1 MSNSIYGWAPI
12 RPQRYAKA
20 KNLLHNDWKKMI
32 MKNKLMLSAML
43 LCCGC
48 VSHAEPPITNF
59 SPANPL
65 STSIVTA
72 WTVEPWSGDDK
83 PYTAI
88 RDQLYNKLKQGRDM
102 TILVKQY
109 RSTLEKKPYD
119 PRLVFSLAYS
129 TYQADGQNP
138 AFAQAGGDV
147 AAVEAITSIA
157 TTHTYEFARIRFL
170 LTTRNDP
177 RHLWKDVGARL
188 LRRDPSDYAVQFAYV
203 QVLDPGQ
210 YPHERQE
217 GLAVFQKMKQ
227 EKPEYQGLLA
237 LESNFYF
244 KIALGTKSQADE
256 DSWIVISREYMATLP
271 ATDLRRLRCEKS
283 IKLFQ
288 SGFTYWRSKHLS
300 H

>member
-1 MSNSIYGWAPI
+1 
-12 RPQRYAKA
+12 
-20 KNLLHNDWKKMI
+20 MI
-32 MKNKLMLSAML
+32 MKNKVMLSAIL

-48 VSHAEPPITNF
+48 VAHAEPPITNF

-65 STSIVTA
+65 STSIETA

-83 PYTAI
+83 PYTAL
-88 RDQLYNKLKQGRDM
+88 RDQLYDKLKQGHDM
-102 TILVKQY
+102 TLLVKQY

-119 PRLVFSLAYS
+119 PRLVFSLAYA

-138 AFAQAGGDV
+138 AFAQAGADV
-147 AAVEAITSIA
+147 AAVEAITNIA

-177 RHLWKDVGARL
+177 RHVWKDVGTRL

-210 YPHERQE
+210 YPPERQK
-217 GLAVFQKMKQ
+217 GLAVFQEMKQ

-256 DSWIVISREYMATLP
+256 NSWIVISREYMATLP
-271 ATDLRRLRCEKS
+271 ATDPRRLRFEKS
-283 IKLFQ
+283 IKLLQ